1 MITSK
6 VIVALMGVAVMVLG
20 TNVAPAE
27 AEITTVDAI
36 VTVSGAGGI
45 LA

>member
-6 VIVALMGVAVMVLG
+6 VILALMGVAVLVLG

-27 AEITTVDAI
+27 ATATPVEAI